1 MLMPLQLPSYMGTSG
16 NASSAL
22 AAPKGNYGDIEN
34 TGFEI
39 SLNTHPITGHGSFI

>member
-39 SLNTHPITGHGSFI
+39 SEHTSYYG